1 MTQKEFE
8 ILDVPHG
15 EIIDMNGSDEET
27 QKNMCSPKA
36 KKAFFYTLFLLIAA
50 AITGII
56 TWNKQK

>member
-1 MTQKEFE
+1 MTQKDLE

-15 EIIDMNGSDEET
+15 EIIDMNDSDEET
-27 QKNMCSPKA
+27 QKTVCSTKT
-36 KKAFFYTLFLLIAA
+36 KKAFFYTLFVLLVA